1 MPYTYEY
8 PHPSVTA
15 DCVVFGFDG
24 KEIKTLLILRVNE
37 PYQGCWAFPG
47 GFLEMDETVEQ
58 CAVRELKEET
68 GLDLGHF
75 RQVKTYSAVDR
86 DPRDRVITVAF
97 YVITKIK
104 EAKGSDDAADARWFP
119 IDALPKL
126 AFDHEEIFSDA
137 LAQVK
142 KDFLYDPEMFNY
154 LDEDFTEEEKRKV
167 ISSLI

>member
-15 DCVVFGFDG
+15 DCVVFGVDG
-24 KEIKTLLILRVNE
+24 KEIKTLLIQRVNE

-154 LDEDFTEEEKRKV
+154 LDEDFTEEEKRKL